1 MHRIDPKEFNTTGT
15 ELSRF
20 SSVFSTNCNRQSIGW
35 NFRQSFILKNF
46 APHTYFETYQAIG
59 QYIRTTTQP
68 ELPKPEK
75 I

>member
-1 MHRIDPKEFNTTGT
+1 MHRIDPKHFNTTGT

-20 SSVFSTNCNRQSIGW
+20 SSVFSTNCIRQSIGW
-35 NFRQSFILKNF
+35 NFRQAFTLRNF

-59 QYIRTTTQP
+59 QYIRTTTQA
-68 ELPKPEK
+68 ETQKPEK